1 MTVIELRERAVREAE
16 AARAIKDTAD
26 QESRHMTAEEA
37 LKFDKHIEESER
49 LEKEAERQEKLEA
62 AEKRLNEP
70 AKRQVA
76 PELANGQRIEVVTN
90 PLFRFGKL
98 RAFKG
103 KNAEADAYKSG
114 RWLMATVMGDAASR
128 QWCRDH
134 GIEIRVQTEGV
145 NSAGGFV
152 VPDVMERA
160 IIDLRETYGMFRA
173 NARKNPMSSDHTW
186 IPRRVGGVTAYFVGE
201 SGEIT
206 ASDKEW
212 NQVELTAK
220 KLAALTRMSTELSED
235 AIINIADD
243 LADEMA
249 WAFAKKED
257 ECGLD
262 GDGTST
268 YGGMIGIRTR
278 FVDGNHTAGQTAGVS
293 PFTTWAGG
301 TLAAELTPL
310 MALLPAYALP
320 RAKWYIS
327 SPGKIG
333 LLDAVALAAG
343 GNTTREIASGAQPQ
357 FGGYPI
363 VVSAAMPAAPT
374 NATVAVLFG
383 DLTMSSTLGDRR
395 GITISVSTDRYFE
408 NDQIGIKATER
419 FCVVNHDIGD
429 NTTAGP
435 VVALVGTT

>member
-1 MTVIELRERAVREAE
+1 MLVREIRERAVFEAE
-16 AARAIKDTAD
+16 EARKIKDLAD
-26 QESRHMTAEEA
+26 QENRGMTAEEA
-37 LKFDKHIEESER
+37 LKFDKHLEEAER
-49 LEKEAERQEKLEA
+49 LEREAERQEKLEL
-62 AEKRLNEP
+62 AEARLNKPQER
-70 AKRQVA
+70 KTT
-76 PELANGQRIEVVTN
+76 PELANGKTIESAT
-90 PLFRFGKL
+90 PKIFRFGKL
-98 RAFKG
+98 KAFTGPK
-103 KNAEADAYKSG
+103 AEANAYKSG
-114 RWLMATVMGDAASR
+114 RWLMATVMGDADSR
-128 QWCRDH
+128 QYCRDN
-134 GIEIRVQTEGV
+134 GIEIRVQSEGV
-145 NSAGGFV
+145 NTAGGYV

-173 NARKNPMSSDHTW
+173 NCRIHPMSSDHTN
-186 IPRRVGGVTAYFVGE
+186 IPRRAGGVTAYFVGE
-201 SGEIT
+201 NTEIT
-206 ASDKEW
+206 ESEKSW

-220 KLAALTRMSTELSED
+220 KLAALTRMSSELSED

-243 LADEMA
+243 LANEMA

-268 YGGMIGIRTR
+268 YGGMLGIRTR
-278 FVDGNHTAGQTAGVS
+278 FVDGTHTAGQTAGVS

-310 MALLPAYALP
+310 MALCPAYALP

-327 SPGKIG
+327 SPGKMG

-343 GNTTREIASGAQPQ
+343 GNTAQNIAAGTQPM

-363 VVSAAMPAAPT
+363 VVAPAMPAAPT

-383 DLTMSSTLGDRR
+383 DLSMAATLGDRR
-395 GITISVSTDRYFE
+395 GIVVSVSTERYFE

-419 FCVVNHDIGD
+419 FCIVNHDIGD
-429 NTTAGP
+429 NSDAGP

>member
-1 MTVIELRERAVREAE
+1 
-16 AARAIKDTAD
+16 
-26 QESRHMTAEEA
+26 
-37 LKFDKHIEESER
+37 
-49 LEKEAERQEKLEA
+49 
-62 AEKRLNEP
+62 
-70 AKRQVA
+70 VA